1 MFPTCQGTAC
11 FSPEFPLSCKGWR
24 STCENAVL
32 AIITIDGK
40 YRVSQ
45 KKLLTESCWN
55 PNILTKI
62 EHSGGMDMTYF
73 PNSLVKET
81 TIKKTISKD
90 GLFQVRLKK
99 PRGTAN

>member
-11 FSPEFPLSCKGWR
+11 FSPEFLLSCKGLQ

-45 KKLLTESCWN
+45 KKLL
-55 PNILTKI
+55 
-62 EHSGGMDMTYF
+62 
-73 PNSLVKET
+73 KECC
-81 TIKKTISKD
+81 
-90 GLFQVRLKK
+90 
-99 PRGTAN
+99 